1 MVDVGDAVA
10 QAHGDGL
17 WRVVRRAVSVV
28 QDAHARLV
36 AEVQA
41 AAVAL
46 KNVHNAQALLVV
58 LEAAGVY
65 LRQRALS
72 GVAEWGMPQI
82 VPQRYRLGQIF
93 VQRERPRDGAR
104 KAADLQRVG
113 QARAVVVA
121 LRLEKDLR
129 LVLEAAERFGVGDT
143 VDIPLKAGADAAFV
157 FGRKASARIFGQKAI
172 WADYVMLGA
181 FSFFSGTG
189 HCSTTFVSFWGN

>member
-1 MVDVGDAVA
+1 M
-10 QAHGDGL
+10 
-17 WRVVRRAVSVV
+17 
-28 QDAHARLV
+28 
-36 AEVQA
+36 
-41 AAVAL
+41 
-46 KNVHNAQALLVV
+46 

-72 GVAEWGMPQI
+72 GVTEWGMPQI

-129 LVLEAAERFGVGDT
+129 FVLEPPERLGVDNP
-143 VDIPLKAGADAAFV
+143 VRVPLKAGADAALV

-189 HCSTTFVSFWGN
+189 HCSTTFVSFWGK

>member
-1 MVDVGDAVA
+1 MSESKGTYFIKYPFSTMSE
-10 QAHGDGL
+10 
-17 WRVVRRAVSVV
+17 RR
-28 QDAHARLV
+28 
-36 AEVQA
+36 
-41 AAVAL
+41 
-46 KNVHNAQALLVV
+46 
-58 LEAAGVY
+58 
-65 LRQRALS
+65 
-72 GVAEWGMPQI
+72 MPQI

-129 LVLEAAERFGVGDT
+129 LVFEAAERFGVGDT

-189 HCSTTFVSFWGN
+189 HCSTTFVSFWGK